1 MKKKLHDALW
11 NQIEEQ
17 KRRIKQLISKF
28 YPDGI
33 RAEFMKAPQI
43 GKMMMESTAA
53 QRFSEDKQTQSK
65 CFKMIDDAE
74 KKGATSID
82 IDFFCSTSIF
92 QNLICADADACIMF
106 KAAPEDV
113 PVYMKQGFVKEGIVP
128 RFLIDSKAK
137 EAFLVLEDCN
147 TRDRAADFMDRD
159 SSFICLSEFYA
170 IIAGDNDKTDDALC
184 FMVSFSQ
191 TDGKCTV
198 EKVDSYNMTLLDQL
212 LSSNRSHDE
221 PSTEIELDPQTE
233 SVTVTPEE
241 KTSIEK

>member
-11 NQIEEQ
+11 NQIENQRWE
-17 KRRIKQLISKF
+17 IKQILSKF
-28 YPDGI
+28 YPDGVH
-33 RAEFMKAPQI
+33 AEFMKAPQI

-53 QRFSEDKQTQSK
+53 QRFSKDKQTQAK
-65 CFKMIDDAE
+65 CFKMIEDA
-74 KKGATSID
+74 KKEEATSID
-82 IDFFCSTSIF
+82 IDFFGTSSIF
-92 QNLICADADACIMF
+92 QNLFCVDVDACIVF

-113 PVYMKQGFVKEGIVP
+113 PVYMKQGFVEEGIVP
-128 RFLIDSKAK
+128 RFLIDGIEK

-147 TRDRAADFMDRD
+147 TRERGTDFMDKA

-191 TDGKCTV
+191 TDGECTI

-212 LSSNRSHDE
+212 FSPNRSHDE
-221 PSTEIELDPQTE
+221 PSAEIEPDSQTE
-233 SVTVTPEE
+233 SVL
-241 KTSIEK
+241 